1 MTNNT
6 RDQNLSATQLYSSLL
21 DNHDCEGPYYL
32 RSAYGDEAAAIL
44 SHLSSVY
51 QLLDDSV
58 ERFYQILTSIPAA
71 TVILINLTA
80 DEFKHLKVAQTRYLQ
95 TILSPSLTAKQHRE
109 MAVKAG
115 LRHSHVGVS
124 TEVLTESF
132 GLYKDII
139 YGLTSECSTCPER
152 LREIVT
158 QRFQYDMITQIEVYA
173 WVQKHRF
180 DSYQRIEA
188 LEHTHNPL
196 DFVQQSLEIL
206 VDAFKDDVLGIGFGA
221 VRNGNFRYLFA
232 NGVLPFT
239 GEHQL
244 KPDYKTFVIP
254 EIQQAWFDESALLLN
269 TFNNESISE
278 PLRHACDD
286 LNIRSL
292 GVFIM
297 HDLHNAPKGC
307 LIMANRYPGYF
318 IDKRTQ
324 HYWQQI
330 ADLIGGGLEVME
342 RSGER
347 RKHRLADGLHF
358 RQLLQQQKVEM
369 YYQPI
374 IDPVS
379 GRTVKVEALARLK
392 DNDRIIA
399 PGLFLSAFGS
409 SQLRDL
415 FDVGLLQIIGN
426 IKNTDLP
433 PCSIN
438 VPPEALSDIAWLNR
452 LPVHLANMGAT
463 PECISLEILESALSD
478 DKQVKSALHTLKEAG
493 YSILLDDVGAGESSL
508 LRLATLPVSGI
519 KIDQSFVR
527 SLQHN
532 FEYLD
537 FILTLRSLAAQRGLK
552 CVAEGVET
560 DAIVDTLGSVNGLQF
575 QGYALARPMPGL
587 ALRSWM
593 SRAEEGMPLGPF
605 PRSLYG
611 WYCRHVDRFISIRNG
626 LDVISDLISIDFL
639 KDAERCPL
647 HSIIPMIGGDKQIEE
662 AHRQWHANYA
672 RFTQM
677 VQNGT
682 RPSELWQAMEIC
694 KLELRSLIEN
704 KLSADAK
711 SEL

>member
-1 MTNNT
+1 MPNNA
-6 RDQNLSATQLYSSLL
+6 RDENLSAPPIYSSLL
-21 DNHDCEGPYYL
+21 DDHDCNGPYYL
-32 RSAYGDEAAAIL
+32 RSAYGDQATEIL
-44 SHLSSVY
+44 SHLASTH

-58 ERFYQILTSIPAA
+58 ERFYQILTSMPAA

-80 DEFKHLKVAQTRYLQ
+80 DEFNHLKTAQTEYLK

-109 MAVKAG
+109 LAVKAG

-124 TEVLTESF
+124 TEVLTEAF
-132 GLYKDII
+132 GMYKDII
-139 YGLTSECSTCPER
+139 YGLVSDCSTCPER
-152 LREIVT
+152 LREIVN

-173 WVQKHRF
+173 WIQKHRF
-180 DSYQRIEA
+180 DTYQRIEE
-188 LEHTHNPL
+188 LEHTPNPL
-196 DFVQQSLEIL
+196 DFVQQSLQTL
-206 VDAFKDDVLGIGFGA
+206 LDAFKDDVLGVGFGA
-221 VRNGNFRYLFA
+221 VRNGNFRYLLTK
-232 NGVLPFT
+232 GVLPFSS
-239 GEHQL
+239 EQPL
-244 KPDYKTFVIP
+244 KPDYKTQVIP
-254 EIQQAWFDESALLLN
+254 EIQQAWFDETALLIN
-269 TFNNESISE
+269 TFNNDSISE
-278 PLRHACDD
+278 PLRLACRDQ
-286 LNIRSL
+286 NIRSL

-307 LIMANRYPGYF
+307 LVIGNRYPGYF
-318 IDKRTQ
+318 IDERTQ

-330 ADLIGGGLEVME
+330 ADLMGSGLDVME

-358 RQLLQQQKVEM
+358 RQLLLQQKVEM

-379 GRTVKVEALARLK
+379 GRTVKTEALARLK

-415 FDVGLLQIIGN
+415 FDVGLLQIINN

-438 VPPEALSDIAWLNR
+438 VPPEAMSDIAWLNR
-452 LPVHLANMGAT
+452 LPDHLASMGAT
-463 PECISLEILESALSD
+463 PQHISLEILESALTD
-478 DKQVKSALHTLKEAG
+478 DKQVKSALHTLKAAG

-508 LRLATLPVSGI
+508 LRLATLPVTGI

-537 FILTLRSLAAQRGLK
+537 FILTLRSLAAQRGLE
-552 CVAEGVET
+552 CIAEGVET
-560 DAIVDTLGSVNGLQF
+560 NAIVDTLGSVNGLQF
-575 QGYALARPMPGL
+575 QGYALARPMPAD
-587 ALRSWM
+587 ALQAWM
-593 SRAEEGMPLGPF
+593 SRDTEGKPLGPF

-611 WYCRHVDRFISIRNG
+611 WYCRHIDRFISIRNG
-626 LDVISDLISIDFL
+626 LDVISDLISIEFL
-639 KDAERCPL
+639 QDAERCPL
-647 HSIIPMIGGDKQIEE
+647 HGIIPMIGGDRQIED

-682 RPSELWQAMEIC
+682 RPSELWQAMESC

-704 KLSADAK
+704 KLSIQAK
-711 SEL
+711 TSD

>member
-1 MTNNT
+1 MSNT
-6 RDQNLSATQLYSSLL
+6 TFDESKSTSPAYSSLL
-21 DNHDCEGPYYL
+21 DDYDCNGPYYL
-32 RSAYGDEAAAIL
+32 RSAYDDEAADIL
-44 SHLSSVY
+44 AHLSSTS
-51 QLLDDSV
+51 QLLDESV
-58 ERFYQILTSIPAA
+58 ERFYQVLTSIPAA

-80 DEFKHLKVAQTRYLQ
+80 DEFNHLKVAQAHYLK

-109 MAVKAG
+109 MAIKAG
-115 LRHSHVGVS
+115 LRHSHVGLS
-124 TEVLTESF
+124 AEVLTEAF

-139 YGLTSECSTCPER
+139 YGLVTVCSNCPER

-173 WVQKHRF
+173 WIQKHRF
-180 DSYQRIEA
+180 DTYQRIEA
-188 LEHTHNPL
+188 LEHTPNPL
-196 DFVQQSLEIL
+196 DFVQQSLEI
-206 VDAFKDDVLGIGFGA
+206 VIDAFKDDVLGIGFGA
-221 VRNGNFRYLFA
+221 VRNGNFRYLLA
-232 NGVLPFT
+232 KGVLPFT
-239 GEHQL
+239 DPGSL
-244 KPDYKTFVIP
+244 KPDYKSIVIP
-254 EIQQAWFDESALLLN
+254 EIQQAWFDETALLIN
-269 TFNNESISE
+269 SFNNDNTSE
-278 PLRHACDD
+278 PLRLACQD

-307 LIMANRYPGYF
+307 LLLSNRYPGYF
-318 IDKRTQ
+318 TDERTQ

-330 ADLIGGGLEVME
+330 ANLMGSGLDVME

-358 RQLLQQQKVEM
+358 RQLLLQQKVEM

-415 FDVGLLQIIGN
+415 FDVGLLQII
-426 IKNTDLP
+426 DQVQHPALP

-438 VPPEALSDIAWLNR
+438 VPPEAMSDIAWLKR
-452 LPVHLANMGAT
+452 LPTHLATLGAT
-463 PECISLEILESALSD
+463 PQRISLEILESALTD

-537 FILTLRSLAAQRGLK
+537 FILFLRSLAAQRGLK
-552 CVAEGVET
+552 CIAEGVET

-575 QGYALARPMPGL
+575 QGYALARPMPAL
-587 ALRSWM
+587 ALKTWM
-593 SRAEEGMPLGPF
+593 SRDAEAKPLGPF

-611 WYCRHVDRFISIRNG
+611 WYCRHVDRFINIRNG
-626 LDVISDLISIDFL
+626 LDVISDLISIEFL
-639 KDAERCPL
+639 QDADRCPL
-647 HSIIPMIGGDKQIEE
+647 HGIIYKIGGDKQIED

-682 RPSELWQAMEIC
+682 RPAELWQAMETC
-694 KLELRSLIEN
+694 KLELRSLVES
-704 KLSADAK
+704 KLSAQTQTSD
-711 SEL
+711 

>member
-1 MTNNT
+1 
-6 RDQNLSATQLYSSLL
+6 
-21 DNHDCEGPYYL
+21 
-32 RSAYGDEAAAIL
+32 
-44 SHLSSVY
+44 
-51 QLLDDSV
+51 
-58 ERFYQILTSIPAA
+58 
-71 TVILINLTA
+71 
-80 DEFKHLKVAQTRYLQ
+80 
-95 TILSPSLTAKQHRE
+95 
-109 MAVKAG
+109 
-115 LRHSHVGVS
+115 
-124 TEVLTESF
+124 
-132 GLYKDII
+132 
-139 YGLTSECSTCPER
+139 
-152 LREIVT
+152 
-158 QRFQYDMITQIEVYA
+158 MITQIEVYA
-173 WVQKHRF
+173 WIQKHRF
-180 DSYQRIEA
+180 DTYQRIEE
-188 LEHTHNPL
+188 LEHTANPL
-196 DFVQQSLEIL
+196 DFVQESLQIL
-206 VDAFKDDVLGIGFGA
+206 IDAFKDDVLGVGFGG
-221 VRNGNFRYLFA
+221 VRNGNFRYLLA
-232 NGVLPFT
+232 KGLLPFT
-239 GEHQL
+239 GEHPL
-244 KPDYKTFVIP
+244 KPDYTTFEVP
-254 EIQQAWFDESALLLN
+254 EIQQAWFEETALLIN

-278 PLRHACDD
+278 PLRNACQA

-307 LIMANRYPGYF
+307 LLLSNRYPGYF
-318 IDKRTQ
+318 IDERTQ

-330 ADLIGGGLEVME
+330 ADLMGSGLDVME

-358 RQLLQQQKVEM
+358 RQLLLQQKVEM

-415 FDVGLLQIIGN
+415 FDVGLLQIIN
-426 IKNTDLP
+426 TIKNSDLP

-438 VPPEALSDIAWLNR
+438 VPPEAMSDIAWLNR
-452 LPVHLANMGAT
+452 LPKHLASLGAT
-463 PECISLEILESALSD
+463 PEHISLEILESALSD

-537 FILTLRSLAAQRGLK
+537 FILTLRSLAAQRGLE
-552 CVAEGVET
+552 CIAEGVET

-575 QGYALARPMPGL
+575 QGYALARPMPADTL
-587 ALRSWM
+587 KAWM
-593 SRAEEGMPLGPF
+593 SRDTEGKPLGPF

-611 WYCRHVDRFISIRNG
+611 WYCRHVDRFICIRNG
-626 LDVISDLISIDFL
+626 LDVISDLISIEFL
-639 KDAERCPL
+639 QDAERCPL
-647 HSIIPMIGGDKQIEE
+647 HGIIPMFGGDRQIED

-682 RPSELWQAMEIC
+682 RPSELWQAMEVC
-694 KLELRSLIEN
+694 KLELRSLVES
-704 KLSADAK
+704 KLSTQAK
-711 SEL
+711 TSD

>member
-1 MTNNT
+1 
-6 RDQNLSATQLYSSLL
+6 
-21 DNHDCEGPYYL
+21 
-32 RSAYGDEAAAIL
+32 
-44 SHLSSVY
+44 
-51 QLLDDSV
+51 
-58 ERFYQILTSIPAA
+58 
-71 TVILINLTA
+71 
-80 DEFKHLKVAQTRYLQ
+80 
-95 TILSPSLTAKQHRE
+95 
-109 MAVKAG
+109 
-115 LRHSHVGVS
+115 
-124 TEVLTESF
+124 
-132 GLYKDII
+132 
-139 YGLTSECSTCPER
+139 
-152 LREIVT
+152 
-158 QRFQYDMITQIEVYA
+158 MITQIEVYA
-173 WVQKHRF
+173 WIQKHRF
-180 DSYQRIEA
+180 DTYQRIEA
-188 LEHTHNPL
+188 LEHTSNPL
-196 DFVQQSLEIL
+196 DFLQQSLEIL
-206 VDAFKDDVLGIGFGA
+206 VEAYKDDIVGIGFGA
-221 VRNGNFRYLFA
+221 VRNGNFRYLLSKGA
-232 NGVLPFT
+232 LPFT
-239 GEHQL
+239 DEQQL
-244 KPDYKTFVIP
+244 RPDYAAFVIP
-254 EIQQAWFDESALLLN
+254 EIQQAWFDETALLIN
-269 TFNNESISE
+269 TFNNESISA
-278 PLRHACDD
+278 PLRHACHD

-292 GVFIM
+292 GMFIM

-307 LIMANRYPGYF
+307 LVMGNRYPGYF
-318 IDKRTQ
+318 TDERTQ
-324 HYWQQI
+324 HYWQQL
-330 ADLIGGGLEVME
+330 ADLIGSGLDVME

-392 DNDRIIA
+392 DNERIIA

-415 FDVGLLQIIGN
+415 FDVGLLQIIDK
-426 IKNTDLP
+426 IQNTDLP

-438 VPPEALSDIAWLNR
+438 VPPEAMTDIAWLNR
-452 LPVHLANMGAT
+452 LPLHLASMGAT
-463 PECISLEILESALSD
+463 PQRISLEILESALSE

-537 FILTLRSLAAQRGLK
+537 FILTLRSLAAQRGLE
-552 CVAEGVET
+552 CIAEGVET

-575 QGYALARPMPGL
+575 QGYALARPMPAL
-587 ALRSWM
+587 ALQSWM
-593 SRAEEGMPLGPF
+593 SRAAEGRPLGPC

-611 WYCRHVDRFISIRNG
+611 WYCRHVDRFICIRNG
-626 LDVISDLISIDFL
+626 LDVISDLISIEFL
-639 KDAERCPL
+639 QDAERCPL
-647 HSIIPMIGGDKQIEE
+647 HGIIPMIGGDKQIEE

-672 RFTQM
+672 RFTRM

-682 RPSELWQAMEIC
+682 RPSELWQAMENC

>member
-1 MTNNT
+1 MPTNT
-6 RDQNLSATQLYSSLL
+6 RDENISTTQIYSSLL
-21 DNHDCEGPYYL
+21 DDHDCEGPYYL
-32 RSAYGDEAAAIL
+32 RGAYGDEAAVIL
-44 SHLSSVY
+44 SHLSSTHL
-51 QLLDDSV
+51 LLDESV
-58 ERFYQILTSIPAA
+58 KRFYQILTSIPAA
-71 TVILINLTA
+71 TVVLINLTA
-80 DEFKHLKVAQTRYLQ
+80 DEFNHLRIAQTLYLK

-124 TEVLTESF
+124 PEVLTESF
-132 GLYKDII
+132 GMYKDII
-139 YGLTSECSTCPER
+139 YGLASECSTCPER

-173 WVQKHRF
+173 WIQKHRF
-180 DSYQRIEA
+180 DTYQRIEA
-188 LEHTHNPL
+188 LEHTSNPL
-196 DFVQQSLEIL
+196 DFLQQSLEIL
-206 VDAFKDDVLGIGFGA
+206 VEAYKDDIVGIGFGA
-221 VRNGNFRYLFA
+221 VRNGNFRYLLSKGA
-232 NGVLPFT
+232 LPFT
-239 GEHQL
+239 DEQQL
-244 KPDYKTFVIP
+244 RPDYAAFVIP
-254 EIQQAWFDESALLLN
+254 EIQQAWFDETALLIN
-269 TFNNESISE
+269 TFNNESISA
-278 PLRHACDD
+278 PLRHACHD

-292 GVFIM
+292 GMFIM

-307 LIMANRYPGYF
+307 LVMGNRYPGYF
-318 IDKRTQ
+318 TDERTQ
-324 HYWQQI
+324 HYWQQL
-330 ADLIGGGLEVME
+330 ADLIGSGLDVME

-392 DNDRIIA
+392 DNERIIA

-415 FDVGLLQIIGN
+415 FDVGLLQIIDK
-426 IKNTDLP
+426 IQNTDLP

-438 VPPEALSDIAWLNR
+438 VPPEAMTDIAWLNR
-452 LPVHLANMGAT
+452 LPLHLASMGAT
-463 PECISLEILESALSD
+463 PQRISLEILESALSE

-537 FILTLRSLAAQRGLK
+537 FILTLRSLAAQRGLE
-552 CVAEGVET
+552 CIAEGVET

-575 QGYALARPMPGL
+575 QGYALARPMPAL
-587 ALRSWM
+587 ALQSWM
-593 SRAEEGMPLGPF
+593 SRAAEGRPLGPF

-611 WYCRHVDRFISIRNG
+611 WYCRHVDRFICIRNG
-626 LDVISDLISIDFL
+626 LDVISDLISIEFL
-639 KDAERCPL
+639 QDAERCPL
-647 HSIIPMIGGDKQIEE
+647 HGIIPMIGGDKQIEE

-672 RFTQM
+672 RFTRM

-682 RPSELWQAMEIC
+682 RPSELWQAMENC

>member
-1 MTNNT
+1 M
-6 RDQNLSATQLYSSLL
+6 YSSLL
-21 DNHDCEGPYYL
+21 DDHDSHGPYYL
-32 RSAYGDEAAAIL
+32 RSAYGNEAADIL
-44 SHLSSVY
+44 SHLNSRN

-80 DEFKHLKVAQTRYLQ
+80 DEFKHLKIAQTLYLK
-95 TILSPSLTAKQHRE
+95 TILSPTLTAKQHRE
-109 MAVKAG
+109 MTVKAG

-124 TEVLTESF
+124 AEVLTESF
-132 GLYKDII
+132 GMYKDILF
-139 YGLTSECSTCPER
+139 GLASGCSNCPEG
-152 LREIVT
+152 LREIIS
-158 QRFQYDMITQIEVYA
+158 QRFQYEMITQIEVYA
-173 WVQKHRF
+173 WIQKHRL
-180 DSYQRIEA
+180 DTYQRIEA

-206 VDAFKDDVLGIGFGA
+206 IDAFKDDVLGIGFGA
-221 VRNGNFRYLFA
+221 VKNGNFQYLLTQ
-232 NGVLPFT
+232 GVLPFT
-239 GEHQL
+239 GEQPF
-244 KPDYKTFVIP
+244 KPDYTTVVIP
-254 EIQQAWFDESALLLN
+254 EIQQTWFDEAALLIN
-269 TFNNESISE
+269 TFNNDSISE
-278 PLRHACDD
+278 PLRHACHE

-307 LIMANRYPGYF
+307 LLMANRYPGYF
-318 IDKRTQ
+318 IDERTQ

-330 ADLIGGGLEVME
+330 ADLMGSGLDVME

-379 GRTVKVEALARLK
+379 GRTVKVEALARLQ
-392 DNDRIIA
+392 DNGRIIA

-415 FDVGLLQIIGN
+415 FDVGLLQIIDTVQ
-426 IKNTDLP
+426 NTDLP

-438 VPPEALSDIAWLNR
+438 VPPEAMSDIGWLNR
-452 LPVHLANMGAT
+452 LPLHLASMGAT
-463 PECISLEILESALSD
+463 PQRISLEILESALSE

-537 FILTLRSLAAQRGLK
+537 FILTLRSLAAQRGLE
-552 CVAEGVET
+552 CIAEGVET

-575 QGYALARPMPGL
+575 QGYALAKPMPAT
-587 ALRSWM
+587 ALQSWM
-593 SRAEEGMPLGPF
+593 SRAAEGMPLGPF

-626 LDVISDLISIDFL
+626 LDVISDLISIEFL
-639 KDAERCPL
+639 QDAERCPL
-647 HSIIPMIGGDKQIEE
+647 HGIIPMIGGDKQIEQ

-672 RFTQM
+672 KFTQM

-682 RPSELWQAMEIC
+682 RPAELWQAMETC
-694 KLELRSLIEN
+694 KLELRSLIES
-704 KLSADAK
+704 KLSADAQ
-711 SEL
+711 SES